1 MDITLRKHEW
11 IANTYK
17 FLVILLVIYRNGQKN
32 NIQMDY
38 IAVG

>member
-1 MDITLRKHEW
+1 MNITFRKHEW

-17 FLVILLVIYRNGQKN
+17 FVVILLVRYKNGQKN
-32 NIQMDY
+32 NIQMDC